1 MSHEFLVDWDR
12 MLADDGSLPF
22 VSPLNTSPAFEEH
35 QRPLLTLEA
44 SKPAKRSAVA
54 PRRRADDIVVE
65 ESGSS
70 FGLGI
75 VDCALYFETRWTCA
89 ACKTSYKKP
98 GRHNGVLKKCR
109 GCGARFFLRLTPLS
123 GG

>member
-1 MSHEFLVDWDR
+1 MDWER
-12 MLADDGSLPF
+12 LLADDGSLSFTP
-22 VSPLNTSPAFEEH
+22 PLGVLPVFEEH
-35 QRPLLTLEA
+35 QRPLLTLEEP
-44 SKPAKRSAVA
+44 KPAKRSAVA
-54 PRRRADDIVVE
+54 PRRRTDDNIVVE

-109 GCGARFFLRLTPLS
+109 GCGARFFLRLTPLP
-123 GG
+123 GR